1 MNPILV
7 ADIGFSFFTNLFSSD
22 DKKEEKPKKKEK
34 PKKPTKQDITDS
46 NKSAEITNTEQYSNI
61 KEKEKKEVKGEKE
74 EKEGEKETKKMKKE
88 KEDIIKEE
96 IIEDIKT
103 EDTKEEEEQNIIKKE
118 EEKNIIKIEK
128 KKSWK
133 KKKNKTIKKTKDQL
147 LVYLVNFIKNVYI
160 FRKKVKSLIQKHKD
174 NFAIISSVEKGK
186 LATMNIKINEEQIKK
201 VKYVYEP
208 ILNENIFY
216 IPRKLYKKKNLV
228 KFSFVNKKNE
238 SIIDPKFNT
247 EYDCGEFINVINL
260 KKIKDK
266 EEEREEEFQT
276 FLESYYTIKPGYNNK
291 ENVEKNKISLGVVR
305 VKKKHKTMDNQKG
318 SLLFNVGKIPSNSI
332 LKQRP
337 IKRVTS
343 NKRISFSEKNETIS
357 YKKDD

>member
-7 ADIGFSFFTNLFSSD
+7 SDVGFSFFTNFFGSS
-22 DKKEEKPKKKEK
+22 DKKEEKAQKEK
-34 PKKPTKQDITDS
+34 KPKTSDIQNITKKDS
-46 NKSAEITNTEQYSNI
+46 NKSAETTNTDQENNQ
-61 KEKEKKEVKGEKE
+61 KE
-74 EKEGEKETKKMKKE
+74 EREEEDIKETKKVKKE
-88 KEDIIKEE
+88 EKKIQKNE
-96 IIEDIKT
+96 IIEDSKI
-103 EDTKEEEEQNIIKKE
+103 EDVKKE
-118 EEKNIIKIEK
+118 EKNVIKQERR
-128 KKSWK
+128 KSLK
-133 KKKNKTIKKTKDQL
+133 KKKNQKIKKTKEEL
-147 LVYLVNFIKNVYI
+147 LNYLVAFIKNIYL
-160 FRKKVKSLIQKHKD
+160 FRKKVKNLIQKHKD
-174 NFAIISSVEKGK
+174 NFAIISSVKK
-186 LATMNIKINEEQIKK
+186 ANLSTMNIKINEEQIKK

-208 ILNENIFY
+208 ILNEKIFY

-276 FLESYYTIKPGYNNK
+276 FLESYYTIKPGCSKEISDPNK
-291 ENVEKNKISLGVVR
+291 LSLGVVR
-305 VKKKHKTMDNQKG
+305 IKKKHKTMVNHKG
-318 SLLFNVGKIPSNSI
+318 GLVFTFGKIPSASI

-343 NKRISFSEKNETIS
+343 NKKISFSDINETIS

>member
-7 ADIGFSFFTNLFSSD
+7 SDVGFSFFMNFFGSS
-22 DKKEEKPKKKEK
+22 DKKEEKTQKEK
-34 PKKPTKQDITDS
+34 KPKTSDIQNISKKDS
-46 NKSAEITNTEQYSNI
+46 NKSAETTNTDQDNNQ
-61 KEKEKKEVKGEKE
+61 KE
-74 EKEGEKETKKMKKE
+74 EREEEDIKETKKVKKE
-88 KEDIIKEE
+88 EKKIQKIE
-96 IIEDIKT
+96 IIEESKT
-103 EDTKEEEEQNIIKKE
+103 EEVKE
-118 EEKNIIKIEK
+118 EEKNVIKQERR
-128 KKSWK
+128 KSLK
-133 KKKNKTIKKTKDQL
+133 KKKNKKIKKTKEQL
-147 LVYLVNFIKNVYI
+147 LNYLVEFIKNVYI
-160 FRKKVKSLIQKHKD
+160 FKKKVKNLIQKHKD
-174 NFAIISSVEKGK
+174 NFAIISSVKK
-186 LATMNIKINEEQIKK
+186 ANISTMNIKINEDQIKK

>member
-7 ADIGFSFFTNLFSSD
+7 TDLGFSFFSNIFSSN
-22 DKKEEKPKKKEK
+22 DKKEEKKTKKPKEK
-34 PKKPTKQDITDS
+34 S
-46 NKSAEITNTEQYSNI
+46 KSLD
-61 KEKEKKEVKGEKE
+61 KEKNSQKDSYKSSESTYTEEENSTKKNEEEKKEEKNEIRQEKDDNKEDIKEELIEKKE
-74 EKEGEKETKKMKKE
+74 EKRR
-88 KEDIIKEE
+88 
-96 IIEDIKT
+96 
-103 EDTKEEEEQNIIKKE
+103 
-118 EEKNIIKIEK
+118 
-128 KKSWK
+128 KSIK
-133 KKKNKTIKKTKDQL
+133 KKKCKKIKKTKDEL
-147 LVYLVNFIKNVYI
+147 LQFLVNYIKNVYI
-160 FRKKVKSLIQKHKD
+160 FKKKVKILVKKHKD
-174 NFAIISSVEKGK
+174 NFVIISSVNKNN
-186 LATMNIKINEEQIKK
+186 LSMHIKVNEEEIKK
-201 VKYVYEP
+201 VKYINEP

-276 FLESYYTIKPGYNNK
+276 FLESYYTLKPGLTK
-291 ENVEKNKISLGVVR
+291 EILETKKLSLGIVR
-305 VKKKHKTMDNQKG
+305 VKKKHRTMDNHKG
-318 SLLFNVGKIPSNSI
+318 LVFGMSKNSLGSI

-343 NKRISFSEKNETIS
+343 NKKITFSEKNETIS

>member
-7 ADIGFSFFTNLFSSD
+7 TDLGFSFFSNIFSSN
-22 DKKEEKPKKKEK
+22 DKKEEKKTKKPKEK
-34 PKKPTKQDITDS
+34 S
-46 NKSAEITNTEQYSNI
+46 KSLD
-61 KEKEKKEVKGEKE
+61 KEKNSQKDSYKSSESTYTEEENSTKKNEEEKKEEKNEIRQEKDDNKEDIKEELIEKKE
-74 EKEGEKETKKMKKE
+74 EKRR
-88 KEDIIKEE
+88 
-96 IIEDIKT
+96 
-103 EDTKEEEEQNIIKKE
+103 
-118 EEKNIIKIEK
+118 
-128 KKSWK
+128 KSIK
-133 KKKNKTIKKTKDQL
+133 KKKCKKIKKTKDEL
-147 LVYLVNFIKNVYI
+147 LQFLVNYIKNVYI
-160 FRKKVKSLIQKHKD
+160 FKKKVKILVKKHKD
-174 NFAIISSVEKGK
+174 NFAIISSVNKNN
-186 LATMNIKINEEQIKK
+186 LSMHIKVNEEEIKK
-201 VKYVYEP
+201 VKYIHEP

-216 IPRKLYKKKNLV
+216 IPRKSYKKKNLV

-276 FLESYYTIKPGYNNK
+276 FLESYYTLKPGLTK
-291 ENVEKNKISLGVVR
+291 EILETKKLSLGIVR
-305 VKKKHKTMDNQKG
+305 VKKKHRTMDNHKG
-318 SLLFNVGKIPSNSI
+318 LVFGMSKNSLGSI

-343 NKRISFSEKNETIS
+343 NKKITFSEKNETIS